1 MGWLTAIVV
10 GLLAVHI
17 LLQVWHYQWQE
28 LPWLLRQFFDV
39 DEEDSLPTWYST
51 TALLLASV
59 LLLLISRRKR
69 IDQDP
74 WVRYW
79 YGLTLAFVALSMDE
93 VAGLHETLNSLIDF
107 SWTIPGGILAALFGL
122 AYLRFL
128 FHLPSRTRWL
138 FILSGIIFVTG
149 AVVVERS
156 TDWYDDEDLLNTL
169 PYNLWNA
176 LEEGLEMG
184 GVVLFIYALLEYMT
198 TGRSAH
204 VEVIVEGEET

>member
-1 MGWLTAIVV
+1 MGWLTAIVC

-17 LLQVWHYQWQE
+17 VLQVWHYQWDE

-39 DEEDSLPTWYST
+39 DEEDSLPTWYSA
-51 TALLLASV
+51 TA

-69 IDQDP
+69 IDRDP

-79 YGLTLAFVALSMDE
+79 YGLTLAFAALSMDE
-93 VAGLHETLNSLIDF
+93 IAGLHETLNSLIDF
-107 SWTIPGGILAALFGL
+107 SWTIPGGILAALFDL

-128 FHLPSRTRWL
+128 LHLPSRTRWL

-184 GVVLFIYALLEYMT
+184 GVVLFIYALLGYMT
-198 TGRSAH
+198 RGRSLQ
-204 VEVIVEGEET
+204 VEVTVEGEET

>member
-1 MGWLTAIVV
+1 MGWLTAIVC

-17 LLQVWHYQWQE
+17 VLQVWHYQWDE

-39 DEEDSLPTWYST
+39 DEEDSLPTWYSA
-51 TALLLASV
+51 TALLLASF

-69 IDQDP
+69 IDRDP

-79 YGLTLAFVALSMDE
+79 YGLTLAFAALSMDE
-93 VAGLHETLNSLIDF
+93 IAGLHETVNSLIDF
-107 SWTIPGGILAALFGL
+107 SWTIPGGILAALFDL

-128 FHLPSRTRWL
+128 LHLPSRTRWL

-184 GVVLFIYALLEYMT
+184 GVVLFIYALLGYMT
-198 TGRSAH
+198 RGRSLQ
-204 VEVIVEGEET
+204 VEVTVEGEET

>member
-17 LLQVWHYQWQE
+17 VLQVWHYQWDE

-39 DEEDSLPTWYST
+39 DEEDSLPTWYSA
-51 TALLLASV
+51 TALLLASF

-69 IDQDP
+69 IDRDP

-79 YGLTLAFVALSMDE
+79 YGLTLAFAALSMDE

-107 SWTIPGGILAALFGL
+107 SWAIPGGIFAALFGL

-138 FILSGIIFVTG
+138 LSSP
-149 AVVVERS
+149 AACS
-156 TDWYDDEDLLNTL
+156 
-169 PYNLWNA
+169 
-176 LEEGLEMG
+176 
-184 GVVLFIYALLEYMT
+184 
-198 TGRSAH
+198 
-204 VEVIVEGEET
+204 

>member
-17 LLQVWHYQWQE
+17 VLQVWHYQWDE
-28 LPWLLRQFFDV
+28 LPWLLRQVFDV
-39 DEEDSLPTWYST
+39 DEEDSLPTWYSA

-69 IDQDP
+69 IDQNP

-79 YGLTLAFVALSMDE
+79 YGLTLAFAALSMDE

-107 SWTIPGGILAALFGL
+107 SWAIPGGIFAALFGL

-128 FHLPSRTRWL
+128 LHLPSRTRWL
-138 FILSGIIFVTG
+138 FIIAGCMFVTG
-149 AVVVERS
+149 AVVVEMS

-184 GVVLFIYALLEYMT
+184 GVVLFIYALLGYMT
-198 TGRSAH
+198 SGRSAH

>member
-1 MGWLTAIVV
+1 MGWLTAIVC

-17 LLQVWHYQWQE
+17 VLQVWHYQWDE

-39 DEEDSLPTWYST
+39 DEEDSLPTWYSA
-51 TALLLASV
+51 TALLLASF

-79 YGLTLAFVALSMDE
+79 YGLTVAFAALSMDE
-93 VAGLHETLNSLIDF
+93 IAGLHETFNSLIDF
-107 SWTIPGGILAALFGL
+107 SWAIPGGILAALFGL

-138 FILSGIIFVTG
+138 FILAGCIFVTG
-149 AVVVERS
+149 AVVVEMS

-184 GVVLFIYALLEYMT
+184 GVVLFIYALLGYMT
-198 TGRSAH
+198 SGRSAQ

>member
-1 MGWLTAIVV
+1 MGWLTAIVC

-17 LLQVWHYQWQE
+17 VLQVWHYQWDE

-39 DEEDSLPTWYST
+39 DEEDSLPTWYSA
-51 TALLLASV
+51 TALLLASF

-69 IDQDP
+69 IDRDP

-79 YGLTLAFVALSMDE
+79 YGLTLAFAALSMDE
-93 VAGLHETLNSLIDF
+93 IAGLHETLNSLIDF
-107 SWTIPGGILAALFGL
+107 SWTIPGGILAALFDL

-128 FHLPSRTRWL
+128 LHLPSRTRWL

-184 GVVLFIYALLEYMT
+184 GVVLFIYALLGYMT
-198 TGRSAH
+198 RGRSLQ
-204 VEVIVEGEET
+204 VEVTVEGEET